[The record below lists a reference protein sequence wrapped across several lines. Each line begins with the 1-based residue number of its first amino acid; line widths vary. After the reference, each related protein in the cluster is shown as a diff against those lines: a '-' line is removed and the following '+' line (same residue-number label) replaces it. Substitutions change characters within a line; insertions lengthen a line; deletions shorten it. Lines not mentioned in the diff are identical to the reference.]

1 MLCWEIEVCRAPRE
15 VNDFS
20 RSNWSGSRK
29 QLPGYLSRS
38 IGLWVLPPPLSKLE
52 PATWLLYIGD
62 GGPVLEVE
70 VEFQTEEEREKWNED
85 VLKPA
90 ERFTRVLYSANIEML
105 TICHRCLYKTLDGYI
120 LGKNSSVCPDWL
132 RGQFCSVCLHNKR
145 IQGTLDTLWDGGHTL
160 ERRHLMRA
168 FSERAVLSP
177 ARRFTRVLWS
187 AAIEMLTIASR
198 ALYNTLSPY
207 ILYERVC
214 SHASHMLVTLRG
226 SAAHVCSSTRLEVE
240 VCSST
245 LRKESIRARKI
256 SKVSAGWQG
265 A

>member
-52 PATWLLYIGD
+52 PATWLLDIG
-62 GGPVLEVE
+62 
-70 VEFQTEEEREKWNED
+70 
-85 VLKPA
+85 
-90 ERFTRVLYSANIEML
+90 
-105 TICHRCLYKTLDGYI
+105 
-120 LGKNSSVCPDWL
+120 
-132 RGQFCSVCLHNKR
+132 
-145 IQGTLDTLWDGGHTL
+145 DGGHTL
-160 ERRHLMRA
+160 ESKTPHAAFSERAVLSPARRFTRVLWSAAIEMLTIASRALYNTLSPYILGSAAHVCSSTRLEVCSSTLRKESITLRPLRDGGHTLESKTPHAA

-214 SHASHMLVTLRG
+214 
-226 SAAHVCSSTRLEVE
+226 
-240 VCSST
+240 
-245 LRKESIRARKI
+245 
-256 SKVSAGWQG
+256 
-265 A
+265 